1 MKGGIGPFHFSRTL
15 PLNIFLQSRTYVILS
30 IESILVKYTLRS
42 VKIPL
47 SLKEPATVNQMLCKL
62 ERVLFVIVLGGLRV
76 MLRTIFLQCRQTDKQ
91 TSKIYIYIYKRCDV
105 VLFYSAW
112 NKKMQEKDYSCR
124 FGPKSRCRTNLHCNN
139 ELPWSVSFPPPE
151 LGRLAPSGLQL
162 YLASGSEEIS
172 EAVLSP
178 YIKNYLLIVL
188 N

>member
-1 MKGGIGPFHFSRTL
+1 MQIRAGSLCNRPR
-15 PLNIFLQSRTYVILS
+15 
-30 IESILVKYTLRS
+30 RS
-42 VKIPL
+42 QGY
-47 SLKEPATVNQMLCKL
+47 AAYNFFTVQ
-62 ERVLFVIVLGGLRV
+62 ID
-76 MLRTIFLQCRQTDKQ
+76 RQTDKQ
-91 TSKIYIYIYKRCDV
+91 NIYVYKRCDV

-124 FGPKSRCRTNLHCNN
+124 FGPKSRCRTNLPCNN

>member
-47 SLKEPATVNQMLCKL
+47 SLKEPATGNQMLCKL

-91 TSKIYIYIYKRCDV
+91 TSKIYIYIKDVMQFCSTRLGIKRCKKKITAADLVPSHV
-105 VLFYSAW
+105 VELTSTAIMNYLGLFHFLRLSWGAWHLRGFNYILLQGLKRFLKLFYHPTLRII
-112 NKKMQEKDYSCR
+112 Y
-124 FGPKSRCRTNLHCNN
+124 
-139 ELPWSVSFPPPE
+139 
-151 LGRLAPSGLQL
+151 
-162 YLASGSEEIS
+162 
-172 EAVLSP
+172 
-178 YIKNYLLIVL
+178 
-188 N
+188 